1 MRQDQGAPSQD
12 KPIYLIVGL
21 GNPGREFRAN
31 RHNVGFMAADRLA
44 ERLGTSF
51 SRLESKALVA
61 KADFNENRL
70 ILAKPQTYMNLSGQA
85 VAGLAR
91 FYKIQNENLI
101 VVYDDV
107 DLPFGALRLRPGGG
121 SGGHKGIASIIER
134 LGTQDF
140 PRLRIGIDR
149 PPGRMEAADYV
160 LQDFNSHE
168 VESLP
173 FILNRAAEAILF
185 FIAQGVNAAMNKYN
199 AVPSG
204 QDDKIEDHP
213 GQE

>member
-1 MRQDQGAPSQD
+1 MQQQQESPPENKST
-12 KPIYLIVGL
+12 YLVVGL

-31 RHNVGFMAADRLA
+31 RHNVGFMAADKLA

-51 SRLESKALVA
+51 SRMESKALVA
-61 KADFNENRL
+61 KADFDGNRL

-85 VAGLAR
+85 VATLAR
-91 FYKIQNENLI
+91 FYKIQIENLI

-107 DLPFGALRLRPGGG
+107 DLPFGTLRLRPGGG
-121 SGGHKGIASIIER
+121 SGGHKGMASIIER
-134 LGTQDF
+134 MGTQDF

-160 LQDFNSHE
+160 LQDFSSHE

-173 FILNRAAEAILF
+173 AILDWATEAILF
-185 FIAQGVNAAMNKYN
+185 YIAQGLTAAMNKFN
-199 AVPSG
+199 ATPYG
-204 QDDKIEDHP
+204 QDDKTPHHP
-213 GQE
+213 EQD